1 MRGPGTQASF
11 PCLRRNFGFG
21 LRIRLDIEM
30 FESSQSGYPGCRVLI
45 ETKPE
50 RGKRFQ
56 YSITPARPENS
67 QSDERSDGTW
77 CRGLLGL
84 SLRH

>member
-30 FESSQSGYPGCRVLI
+30 FESPQSGYPGCRVLI
-45 ETKPE
+45 EPIAENVFKTAS
-50 RGKRFQ
+50 RLLSQ
-56 YSITPARPENS
+56 ENS
-67 QSDERSDGTW
+67 QGDERSDGTW